1 LWSPELKKISQIQ
14 FGILSPEEIR
24 RMAVARVISPDTYN
38 EDGTPIESGLMDRR
52 LGTIEPGQ
60 RCRSCANAVGDCP
73 GHFGIVELARPVIHV
88 GYAKSII
95 HKLLKST
102 CRICSRILMD
112 EETIEAYY
120 QKLQDAELQG
130 EGILLKIQK
139 DIVKDARKKSKCAH
153 CNHEQYKVKFEKP
166 TTFHEETDQGPV
178 KLTPSDIQERF
189 ERIPSKDLF
198 LLGINTNYSR
208 PEWMI
213 LTALPVPPVSVRASI
228 TLESGIKSEDD
239 LTHKL
244 VDIIRINKRLRENI
258 EAGAPQLIVEDLW
271 ELLQYHV
278 TTYMDNEVAGIPP
291 ARHRSGRALRT
302 LTQRLRGKEGR
313 FRGNLSGKRVDF
325 SARTVISPDPNI
337 SINEV
342 GVPEQIARILT
353 IPEKITEWNI
363 EEMKELVMNGPA
375 NHPGSNY
382 IIRKD
387 KKRID
392 LRFVGDL
399 NKTAEGMEE
408 GYTVERH
415 LKDGDIVLFNRQPS
429 LHRMSIMAHE
439 VKVMP
444 GKTFRLQLCVCTPY
458 NADFDGDEMNLHVP
472 QSEEARAET
481 RVLMRVQEQI
491 LSPRYGGP
499 IIGAIHDYVTAA
511 YLLTYKKT
519 FFEKEEAWQL
529 LLAGNYEQDL
539 YYNPETKKGIRPAI
553 EYPKELWTGK
563 QLFSLLLPDD
573 VNMSAKTR
581 TATGDPLTDV
591 NADSDDAVIIRDGN
605 LLTGT
610 IDRKAI
616 GADESES
623 VLHLV
628 VKDHGSDTAREFI
641 DSLMQMLLKYLSHI
655 GFTMGFA
662 NIDLAPEIKEKVNN
676 VVDKAKRKVDELI
689 VQYQKGELQAQPGK
703 TVRETLEKEIM
714 KILGSARDDSGKVAR
729 QNLGKDNTV
738 VIMATTGARGSPL
751 SITQMAASVGQQSIR
766 GERILRGYK
775 TRSLPH
781 FKPHDESASGR
792 GFVSSNYREGL
803 NPLEFF
809 FHAQGGREGLV
820 DTAVRTSTSG
830 YLQRRLVNAL
840 QDLKVSYDQTVRTSE
855 GEIVQFKYGED
866 GTDPMKSYHG
876 KPVDLKAVIDEVLGR
891 VDVEDSIESETTGL
905 PEDFIFN
912 SIFEYSNDELPDKVK
927 NELFSQLKNFSDM
940 ITEQD
945 LVTIITE
952 VVDSY
957 QRSLAEPGEA
967 IGTVASQSIGEPGT
981 QMTLKTFHF
990 AGVAELNVTIGL
1002 PRLIEILDARKNPA
1016 SPIMK
1021 IYLEEEYSKS
1031 SKKAKEIQQKIELTT
1046 LKNIASS
1053 LAVEMGGLSID
1064 IELDKNMLADKGV
1077 SLNLI
1082 IDQLSKMKKGNVI
1095 KIDDTNLK
1103 FEPENVTFEEIYKIQ
1118 EKIALTHIKGIKDLA
1133 KVIMVKENTDKG
1145 EEWVLYAE
1153 GSNLSQVL
1161 TIQGVDP
1168 TRVTTNN
1175 IQEVLETL
1183 GVEAARQAI
1192 INEAMAVLK
1201 DQGLEVDIRHIL
1213 LVADL
1218 MTQNGSL
1225 RQIGRHGISGEK
1237 ESVLAKASFEVTVK
1251 HLLESSAFGKLDQL
1265 KGITENVIIGQIIP
1279 VGTGT
1284 VELIMYPG
1292 QGWTEDEDEQTE
1304 VSEDDMKFTEE
1315 SEEELEFDE

>member
-1 LWSPELKKISQIQ
+1 MWSPELKKISQIQ

-24 RMAVARVISPDTYN
+24 RMAVARIISPDTYN

-102 CRICSRILMD
+102 CRVCSRVLLDD
-112 EETIEAYY
+112 EKIEEYY
-120 QKLQDAELQG
+120 QKLQEAELQG
-130 EGILLKIQK
+130 EGILLKVQK
-139 DIVKDARKKSKCAH
+139 DIVKDARKKSKCPH
-153 CNHEQYKVKFEKP
+153 CSHEQFKIKFEKP
-166 TTFHEETDQGPV
+166 TTFHEETSQGPV
-178 KLTPSDIQERF
+178 KLTPSEIQERF
-189 ERIPSKDLF
+189 ERIPSKDLY
-198 LLGINTNYSR
+198 LLGINTNFSR

-213 LTALPVPPVSVRASI
+213 MTALPVPPVSVRASI

-353 IPEKITEWNI
+353 IPEKVTEWNI

-399 NKTAEGMEE
+399 SKTAEGVEE

-415 LKDGDIVLFNRQPS
+415 LKDADIVLFNRQPS

-439 VKVMP
+439 VRVMP
-444 GKTFRLQLCVCTPY
+444 GKTFRLHLCVCTPY

-481 RVLMRVQEQI
+481 RVLMRLQEQI

-511 YLLTYKKT
+511 YLLTRKKT

-529 LLAGNYEQDL
+529 LLAGNYEKSL
-539 YYNPETKKGIRPAI
+539 PNPAI

-563 QLFSLLLPDD
+563 QLFSLMLPND
-573 VNMSAKTR
+573 VNITTKTR
-581 TATGDPLTDV
+581 TSTGDPLT
-591 NADSDDAVIIRDGN
+591 NLTIDSDDAVIIRDGE

-623 VLHLV
+623 VLHVV
-628 VKDHGSDTAREFI
+628 VKDHGSDRAREFI
-641 DSLMQMLLKYLSHI
+641 DSLMQMLLKYLSHL
-655 GFTMGFA
+655 GFTMGLQH
-662 NIDLAPEIKEKVNN
+662 IDLPEEVKAKVNS
-676 VVDKAKRKVDELI
+676 VVDEAKKKVDDLI
-689 VQYQKGELQAQPGK
+689 EKYRKGELAAQPGK
-703 TVRETLEKEIM
+703 TVKETLEKEVM
-714 KILGSARDDSGKVAR
+714 KILGTARDDSGKVAR
-729 QNLGKDNTV
+729 NNLGKDNTV

-751 SITQMAASVGQQSIR
+751 SITQMAAAVGQQSIR

-775 TRSLPH
+775 KRSLPH
-781 FKPHDESASGR
+781 FKDFDESAPAR

-840 QDLKVSYDQTVRTSE
+840 QDLLVSYDRSVRSSE
-855 GEIVQFKYGED
+855 GEIVQLIYGED
-866 GTDPMKSYHG
+866 GVDPMKSYHG
-876 KPVDLKAVIDEVLGR
+876 RPVDIRSILDEVFGR
-891 VDVEDSIESETTGL
+891 AEEAELTETEGKQLTENEVL
-905 PEDFIFN
+905 QAIF
-912 SIFEYSNDELPDKVK
+912 SYNDDQIPDKIK
-927 NELFSQLKNFSDM
+927 NELFLELKKYIDVLNESDL
-940 ITEQD
+940 QD
-945 LVTIITE
+945 ILYE
-952 VVDSY
+952 VKESY
-957 QRSLAEPGEA
+957 QRSQAEPGEA

-1021 IYLEEEYSKS
+1021 IYLEEEFSKDAE
-1031 SKKAKEIQQKIELTT
+1031 KARLIQQRVELTSIS
-1046 LKNIASS
+1046 NVASS

-1064 IELDKNMLADKGV
+1064 IELDPKMLSDKGV
-1077 SLNLI
+1077 TTDLVMEKLGKI
-1082 IDQLSKMKKGNVI
+1082 KKGRVI
-1095 KIDDTNLK
+1095 KIDDLNLK
-1103 FEPENVTFEEIYKIQ
+1103 FEPENATFEEIYKIQ
-1118 EKIALTHIKGIKDLA
+1118 EKIATTHLKGIKDLS
-1133 KVIMVKENTDKG
+1133 KVIMVKENVNGQD
-1145 EEWVLYAE
+1145 EWVLYAE

-1161 TIQGVDP
+1161 TIEGVDP

-1183 GVEAARQAI
+1183 GVEAARQAV
-1192 INEAMAVLK
+1192 INEAMGVLK
-1201 DQGLEVDIRHIL
+1201 DQGLEVDIRHLL

-1279 VGTGT
+1279 IGTGT

-1292 QGWTEDEDEQTE
+1292 KGW
-1304 VSEDDMKFTEE
+1304 
-1315 SEEELEFDE
+1315 EEEPEEEGPAPPEPGELVYSDKDDNEDADTLDY